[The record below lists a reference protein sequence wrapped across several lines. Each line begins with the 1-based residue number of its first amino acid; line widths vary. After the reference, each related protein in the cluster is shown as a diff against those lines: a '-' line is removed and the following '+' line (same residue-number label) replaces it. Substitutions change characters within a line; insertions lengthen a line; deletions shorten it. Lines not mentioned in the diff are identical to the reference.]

1 MSSVPQQ
8 QQHLTSADMNMIM
21 RVHAGACTRNAI
33 SAGSLEAKRLAA
45 PLVREFQHG
54 VSEEAG
60 LLAAFTAGGALKLGI
75 PVSRMGKFIGN
86 ALSEWE
92 AENGTAP
99 LRLLPHPH
107 DEAAA

>member
-1 MSSVPQQ
+1 
-8 QQHLTSADMNMIM
+8 
-21 RVHAGACTRNAI
+21 
-33 SAGSLEAKRLAA
+33 
-45 PLVREFQHG
+45 
-54 VSEEAG
+54 
-60 LLAAFTAGGALKLGI
+60 
-75 PVSRMGKFIGN
+75 MGKFIGN